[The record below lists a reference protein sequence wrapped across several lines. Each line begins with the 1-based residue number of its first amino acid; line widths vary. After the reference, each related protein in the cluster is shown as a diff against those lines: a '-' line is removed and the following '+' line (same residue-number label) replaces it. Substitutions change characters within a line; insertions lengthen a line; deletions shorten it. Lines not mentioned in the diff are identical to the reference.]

1 MSSPEK
7 AKSHITTATVVA
19 VLFAGVIIGGVLV
32 VGLLPYLPFSNNKAA
47 APSAVAQQ
55 QQPSATIKHIAD
67 TTTITDDDASTHPAA
82 NGGLVS
88 LFKQVE
94 NSVVQ
99 ITSTVSTVN
108 NNIIINGNPMEGESR
123 RLGSGFVYDAQGLIV
138 TNNHV
143 IDGADTVEVTFTDG
157 NAYTGKVLGKD
168 AYSDLAV
175 VKITDPFTEK
185 LEPLKVGNST
195 DMQVG
200 EQVVA
205 IGNPFGLSNTMT
217 TGIVSQLGRLLP
229 NEDNNFS
236 IPDVIQTDAAIN
248 PGNSG
253 GPLLNM
259 QGEVIGVNSAI
270 QSATGTFSGIGFAI
284 SSDEVQRIVP
294 ALIKDGKYDHPW
306 LGMAGTNLTLDLSEK
321 LGLPK
326 NSKGVLV
333 TDVTPGGPAQKAGI
347 RGTVFDRLSNDIR
360 RAGDI
365 VTAVDGHDAKRIE
378 DVITYLEQHT
388 HPGDTV
394 TLDLNRAGLQVQVH
408 AVLGARPSPTA

>member
-1 MSSPEK
+1 MSFPEGG
-7 AKSHITTATVVA
+7 TRNNRTATVLA
-19 VLFAGVIIGGVLV
+19 VLFAGIIIGGVLTAV
-32 VGLLPYLPFSNNKAA
+32 LLTYAPLWNKPEAL
-47 APSAVAQQ
+47 SAVAQQ
-55 QQPSATIKHIAD
+55 QQQQQQQPGPATVTHVVD
-67 TTTITDDDASTHPAA
+67 TTNSTFYPDNNATTSITPAQ
-82 NGGLVS
+82 NDLVS
-88 LFKQVE
+88 LFKRVE
-94 NSVVQ
+94 SSVVQ

-108 NNIIINGNPMEGESR
+108 DNIIINGNPLEGESR

-143 IDGADTVEVTFTDG
+143 IDGTDTVQVTFTDG
-157 NAYTGKVLGKD
+157 NTYSAKVLGKD

-175 VKITDPFTEK
+175 IKITDPFTEK

-229 NEDNNFS
+229 NEDNSFS

-270 QSATGTFSGIGFAI
+270 QSNTGSFSGIGFAI

-306 LGMAGTNLTLDLSEK
+306 LGIAGTNLTLDLTKK
-321 LGLPK
+321 LNLPQ

-333 TDVTPGGPAQKAGI
+333 TDVTSGGPAQKAGI
-347 RGTVFDRLSNDIR
+347 RGTVFDRVSNDIK
-360 RAGDI
+360 RAGD
-365 VTAVDGHDAKRIE
+365 
-378 DVITYLEQHT
+378 
-388 HPGDTV
+388 
-394 TLDLNRAGLQVQVH
+394 
-408 AVLGARPSPTA
+408 